1 MVSSVRMAFAE
12 YKRWLFN
19 PRIVLLI
26 ALIIFARESVGQF
39 LCEHAKDMDINM
51 QIFEPYIALCN
62 SYVVILV
69 TPIFYLVMMA
79 DFPIM
84 KGSYMWAISRMGK
97 KEWIFSQFILS
108 VMCGVTIQICLFI
121 SSFISC
127 FGYLEYKNTWSEVI
141 TQYYLKFPEKA
152 GSDVTSLISGDIYNQ
167 MTPMT
172 AMVYTFTLSL
182 LSMILLSMLLMCV
195 LIREMLF

>member
-69 TPIFYLVMMA
+69 TPIFY
-79 DFPIM
+79 
-84 KGSYMWAISRMGK
+84 
-97 KEWIFSQFILS
+97 
-108 VMCGVTIQICLFI
+108 
-121 SSFISC
+121 
-127 FGYLEYKNTWSEVI
+127 
-141 TQYYLKFPEKA
+141 
-152 GSDVTSLISGDIYNQ
+152 
-167 MTPMT
+167 
-172 AMVYTFTLSL
+172 
-182 LSMILLSMLLMCV
+182 
-195 LIREMLF
+195 